1 MDILIVSN
9 FVLSAITLRK
19 QLDENKTQPHRDG
32 EAVFCFTP
40 SPQRVVSYSYATW
53 IYGQS
58 QRRSHR

>member
-40 SPQRVVSYSYATW
+40 SLQIGVSYSYATR
-53 IYGQS
+53 IC
-58 QRRSHR
+58 